1 VPAGHL
7 LEIRRYPIKSM
18 LGEALRSAAVEATGL
33 AGDRAH
39 ALLDSATGK
48 LASAKDPR
56 LWAGLLGLQ
65 ASYLDNAA
73 AGATLAL
80 ERADGGRIR
89 SDDPAVDDW
98 LSEAIGRRVQLIA
111 ATTPPA
117 KPAYDDLWPDVEGL
131 APQAFI
137 DATRTAVSETGRPI
151 STLPVGLL
159 APGTFQDLAALTLM
173 TISSLRAAEKAN
185 PASRW
190 EPDRFRPNLLL
201 ETDGDGFLENAWIGR
216 RLALGDVVL
225 EVIGPTM
232 RCVMTTLAQRDLP
245 NDLEILRTLARHNR
259 ADFKGSGPFACL
271 GVYASVVQPGRVAV
285 GDRVQLI

>member
-1 VPAGHL
+1 VQIGQL

-18 LGEALRSAAVEATGL
+18 LGETPRSAVVEATGL

-39 ALLDSATGK
+39 ALLDCATGK

-65 ASYLDNAA
+65 ASYLGDAA
-73 AGATLAL
+73 ADAPLDL

-89 SDDPAVDDW
+89 SDDPSVGDW
-98 LSEAIGRRVQLIA
+98 LSETIGRKVQLIA
-111 ATTPPA
+111 TTTPPA
-117 KPAYDDLWPDVEGL
+117 KPAYDDVWPDVEGL

-137 DATRTAVSETGRPI
+137 DATRTSVSEAGQPI

-159 APGTFQDLAALTLM
+159 APGTFQDLAPLTLM
-173 TISSLRAAEKAN
+173 TTSSLRTAGKAN

-216 RLALGDVVL
+216 RLALADVVL

-232 RCVMTTLAQRDLP
+232 RCGMTTLAQRDLP
-245 NDLEILRTLARHNR
+245 NDREILRTLARHNR
-259 ADFKGSGPFACL
+259 VDFKNAGRFACL
-271 GVYASVVQPGRVAV
+271 GVYASVVQPGCVAV